1 MVKLYMENMDMD
13 IKDTI
18 EKILFLM
25 DRLRNE
31 LEAFYEMNDPKTS
44 FDRLLTRKEAS
55 GMIGRTVQ
63 SLDRMVREGKLHK
76 VYVNGV
82 PRLRK
87 SELLRHLGY
96 DFDPKGQTSHNSIRR
111 LLTAHGKKSIQAS
124 SDRR

>member
-96 DFDPKGQTSHNSIRR
+96 DFDPKGQKPRSELDNIILANGGNLRR
-111 LLTAHGKKSIQAS
+111 G
-124 SDRR
+124 

>member
-31 LEAFYEMNDPKTS
+31 LEAFYEMNDPKPS
-44 FDRLLTRKEAS
+44 FDRLLTRKEAA

-96 DFDPKGQTSHNSIRR
+96 DFDPMGQKPRSELDNIILANGGNLRKG
-111 LLTAHGKKSIQAS
+111 
-124 SDRR
+124 

>member
-31 LEAFYEMNDPKTS
+31 LEAFYEMNAPKPF
-44 FDRLLTRKEAS
+44 FDRLLTRKEAA
-55 GMIGRTVQ
+55 GMIGRTLQ

-96 DFDPKGQTSHNSIRR
+96 DFDPMGQKPRSELDNIILANGGNLRKG
-111 LLTAHGKKSIQAS
+111 
-124 SDRR
+124 

>member
-31 LEAFYEMNDPKTS
+31 LEAFYEMNDPKPS
-44 FDRLLTRKEAS
+44 FDRLLTRKEAA

-63 SLDRMVREGKLHK
+63 CLDRMVREGKLHK
-76 VYVNGV
+76 VYVNGA

-87 SELLRHLGY
+87 SELLRHLGC
-96 DFDPKGQTSHNSIRR
+96 DFDPMGQKPRSELDNIILANGGNLRKG
-111 LLTAHGKKSIQAS
+111 
-124 SDRR
+124 